1 MRRHQMAI
9 PNFSLKGKVAIVTG
23 GGRGI
28 GKAIA
33 LGFAEA
39 GADITIADVNMEEA
53 NKTVGEIKALH
64 RRALA
69 IETNIA
75 VKSQVDNM
83 VAKTVEELGTIDI
96 LVNDAAINIMRPLVD
111 LREDGWDK
119 VMNVDLKGYFLCSQA
134 AAKVM
139 MGKQSGNII
148 NMVSTG
154 AAKAAPGLGAYS
166 IAKAGVVMLTKLLAV
181 ELASYNIRVNAI
193 GPYLVKTAFSQPM
206 WADPDVCKSL
216 EASIPLGRIAEPTD
230 ILSTALFLASD
241 ASSYITGQTIFVD
254 GGTMAI

>member
-1 MRRHQMAI
+1 MAI
-9 PNFSLKGKVAIVTG
+9 LNFSLKGKVAIITG
-23 GGRGI
+23 GSRGI

-33 LGFAEA
+33 MGFAET
-39 GADITIADVNMEEA
+39 GADVVIADINLEEA
-53 NKTVGEIKALH
+53 DKTVGQIKALR

-69 IETNIA
+69 VETNIA
-75 VKSQVDNM
+75 IKSQVDNM
-83 VAKTVEELGTIDI
+83 VAKTLEEFSTIDI

-139 MGKQSGNII
+139 MGKQRGNII

-206 WADPDVCKSL
+206 WSDPDACKSL
-216 EASIPLGRIAEPTD
+216 EASIPLGRIAEPQD

-254 GGTMAI
+254 GGTMAV

>member
-1 MRRHQMAI
+1 MSV
-9 PNFSLKGKVAIVTG
+9 PNYSLQGKVAIVTG
-23 GGRGI
+23 GSRGI
-28 GKAIA
+28 GRAIA

-39 GADITIADVNMEEA
+39 GADVAVASRTSADLEKAVKEIEA
-53 NKTVGEIKALH
+53 KG

-69 IETNIA
+69 VQTNIA
-75 VKSQVDNM
+75 VKSEVDNM
-83 VAKTVEELGTIDI
+83 VAKTLDKFGTIDI
-96 LVNDAAINIMRPLVD
+96 LVNNAAINVMRPLVD

-139 MGKQSGNII
+139 MDKKRGNII
-148 NMVSTG
+148 NIVSTG

-181 ELASYNIRVNAI
+181 ELASSNIRANAI

-206 WADPDVCKSL
+206 WSNPELLKSL
-216 EASIPLGRIAEPTD
+216 EASIPLGRIAEAED
-230 ILSTALFLASD
+230 VASVAVFLASD
-241 ASSYITGQTIFVD
+241 ASCYITGQTIFLD
-254 GGTMAI
+254 GGTLA

>member
-1 MRRHQMAI
+1 MTV

-23 GGRGI
+23 ASRGI

-39 GADITIADVNMEEA
+39 GADVVVASRTMPDLEKVAREIEA
-53 NKTVGEIKALH
+53 LG

-69 IETNIA
+69 AQTNIA
-75 VKSQVDNM
+75 VKSEVDNM
-83 VAKTVEELGTIDI
+83 VAKTLDKFGTIDI
-96 LVNDAAINIMRPLVD
+96 LVNNAAINVMRPLVD

-134 AAKVM
+134 AAKAM
-139 MGKQSGNII
+139 IGKQSGNII
-148 NMVSTG
+148 NIVSTG

-206 WADPDVCKSL
+206 WADPEACKSL
-216 EASIPLGRIAEPTD
+216 EASIPLGRLAEAD
-230 ILSTALFLASD
+230 DVMHTALFLASE
-241 ASSYITGQTIFVD
+241 ASSYITGQTIFLD

>member
-1 MRRHQMAI
+1 MTV

-23 GGRGI
+23 GSRGI

-39 GADITIADVNMEEA
+39 GADVVVASRTMPDLEKAAQEIEA
-53 NKTVGEIKALH
+53 LG

-69 IETNIA
+69 AQTNIA
-75 VKSQVDNM
+75 VKSEVDSM
-83 VAKTVEELGTIDI
+83 VAKTLDKFGTIDI
-96 LVNDAAINIMRPLVD
+96 LVNNAAINVMRPLVD

-148 NMVSTG
+148 NIVSTG

-181 ELASYNIRVNAI
+181 ELSGYNIRVNAI

-206 WADPDVCKSL
+206 WADPEACKSL
-216 EASIPLGRIAEPTD
+216 EASIPLGRLAEAED
-230 ILSTALFLASD
+230 VMRTALFLASE
-241 ASSYITGQTIFVD
+241 ASSYITGQTIFLD
-254 GGTMAI
+254 GGTLA

>member
-1 MRRHQMAI
+1 MTI

-23 GGRGI
+23 GSRGI

-39 GADITIADVNMEEA
+39 GADVVVASRTMPDLEKAAQEIEA
-53 NKTVGEIKALH
+53 LG

-69 IETNIA
+69 VQTNIA
-75 VKSQVDNM
+75 VKSEVDNM
-83 VAKTVEELGTIDI
+83 VAKTLDKFGTIDI
-96 LVNDAAINIMRPLVD
+96 LVNNAAINIMRPLVD

-139 MGKQSGNII
+139 MGKQRGNII
-148 NMVSTG
+148 NIVSTG

-181 ELASYNIRVNAI
+181 ELAAYKIRVNAI
-193 GPYLVKTAFSQPM
+193 GPYLVKTAFSLPL
-206 WADPDVCKSL
+206 WSDPETCKTV
-216 EASIPLGRIAEPTD
+216 EASIPLGRLAEAED
-230 ILSTALFLASD
+230 VMRTALFLASE
-241 ASSYITGQTIFVD
+241 ASSYITGQTIFLD
-254 GGTMAI
+254 GGTLA